1 MNKKIQILLSTYN
14 GEKYLKE
21 QLGSYINLSNFEEVK
36 VLIRDDGSSDGT
48 LEILKQYKEQFGF
61 EVIEGKNL
69 GVNASLLELF
79 NHCDLNCMYFA
90 LSDQDDVWK
99 SNKLEIALETLEN
112 QEDEL
117 IPTLFSTCS
126 AITDENLNI
135 IGTSLNPN
143 RGTSFY
149 NAMIQNVCPGHTQV
163 FNRAM
168 LKELREHNHS
178 DIFVLDFWNYLVASA
193 IGKVYFNPKCTVY
206 HRQHGRNSVGYE
218 LNFWKSTYNRI
229 KRLRFKESDLTTL
242 QLRAFY
248 NLYKDRI
255 SDEYR
260 KELEAFFT
268 GQDSLSSRLKYVVIG
283 KAYRQTKYETGIFKF
298 LYLLGKYHF

>member
-21 QLGSYINLSNFEEVK
+21 QLDSYTNLSNFEEVK

-48 LEILKQYKEQFGF
+48 LKILKQYKEQFGF

-90 LSDQDDVWK
+90 LSDQDDVWQSDK
-99 SNKLEIALETLEN
+99 FQIALKALEN
-112 QEDEL
+112 KENKQK
-117 IPTLFSTCS
+117 LFVSCS
-126 AITDENLNI
+126 AITDKDLKE
-135 IGTSLNPN
+135 IGISLNPKK
-143 RGTSFY
+143 GISFY
-149 NAMIQNVCPGHTQV
+149 NAMIENICPGHTQV

-168 LKELREHNHS
+168 LQELRMHNHP

-193 IGKVYFNPKCTVY
+193 IGTVYFSPKCTVY

-229 KRLRFKESDLTTL
+229 KRLRFKDSDLTTL

-255 SDEYR
+255 ADEYR
-260 KELEAFFT
+260 KELENFFA
-268 GQDSLSSRLKYVVIG
+268 GQNSLSSRLKYAFIG
-283 KAYRQTKYETGIFKF
+283 KAYRQTKYETWIFKL